1 MRNPNQPFSS
11 TLSAHVEFTK
21 VTPYLQEGYSPL
33 LVDLPEHSASN
44 DISFSIPTAADQ
56 LQQLIH
62 DQVPNHRV
70 HVVGVSLGGCFGL
83 GLARQHPHRMKSLFA
98 TGSVPYRGVRR
109 FIAEHPQLLY
119 CIIVIQFLLMR
130 ILPAWVRKYFEQ
142 LKDYAELLPQLRS
155 NMTFH
160 LLQCRVNQ
168 SRGIGCRVS
177 WQQE

>member
-1 MRNPNQPFSS
+1 MLFTIEAGYGRCFGRSNIPLLHRRGIQTDHPPP
-11 TLSAHVEFTK
+11 LSAHVEFAK
-21 VTPYLQEGYSPL
+21 VTPSLQEGYSLL

-44 DISFSIPTAADQ
+44 DIPFSIPTAAGQ

-98 TGSVPYRGVRR
+98 TGSVPYREVRR
-109 FIAEHPQLLY
+109 FIAEHTQLLY

-142 LKDYAELLPQLRS
+142 LKDTQSFCRS
-155 NMTFH
+155 YD
-160 LLQCRVNQ
+160 R
-168 SRGIGCRVS
+168 I
-177 WQQE
+177 